1 MGQNGL
7 VVLLVFAAATA
18 AGADSSLDVQKRREA
33 EGAYRR
39 GEELMRSESFA
50 EAAVHFRT
58 AIKLDPL
65 MSIAHYSLGQSQMA
79 LKQYPQAVEA
89 YQGCRESFQRIAM
102 LSADDQNALEKS
114 RENEIR
120 ELKDSLQRVQAGQVK
135 GNTLA
140 LEVGIQERLR
150 VLEGARMKGH
160 ERRVGVPAEVM
171 LALGSA
177 YFRNGQLAEAEPAYA
192 EAVQTD
198 PRLGAAHNN
207 LGVIYMMTG
216 RFPEASAA
224 LKRAEKS
231 GFQVSAA
238 LKSDL
243 EQRTRAAGIKR

>member
-1 MGQNGL
+1 MGHSGL
-7 VVLLVFAAATA
+7 VLTFILAAMSA
-18 AGADSSLDVQKRREA
+18 AADSSLDVQKRREA
-33 EGAYRR
+33 ESAYRR

-65 MSIAHYSLGQSQMA
+65 FSIAHYSLGQAHMA

-89 YQGCRESFQRIAM
+89 YLGCRESFERIAT
-102 LSADDQNALEKS
+102 LSVEDQNALEKA
-114 RENEIR
+114 REDEVR
-120 ELKDSLQRVQAGQVK
+120 DLKDSLQRVQAGQIK
-135 GNTLA
+135 GNSLA

-150 VLEGARMKGH
+150 VLEGARLKGR

-177 YFRNGQLAEAEPAYA
+177 YFRNGQLAEAEPAYV

-216 RFPEASAA
+216 RFPEASEA

-231 GFQVSAA
+231 GFPVSAA

-243 EQRTRAAGIKR
+243 EQRTRAAGVKR